1 LRKKLNKISGCKS
14 LKKGTT
20 EEIKLTKPGTT
31 MRKIEQFQNIK
42 LDIQTVDFDPSSD
55 IMSIIRAELRKLMR
69 IYGNIV
75 GADIYLQQSNP
86 SEPQDK
92 VARIRVGVPG
102 KDLFAEATSST
113 WGQAL
118 SEVTGKL
125 RNQILRRH

>member
-1 LRKKLNKISGCKS
+1 
-14 LKKGTT
+14 
-20 EEIKLTKPGTT
+20 

-55 IMSIIRAELRKLMR
+55 IMSIVRAELRKLMR

-75 GADIYLQQSNP
+75 GADVYLQQSGG
-86 SEPQDK
+86 SESSDK
-92 VARIRVGVPG
+92 VARMRVGVPG
-102 KDLFAEATSST
+102 KDLIAEAASST

-125 RNQILRRH
+125 RSQILRRH